1 MLRFQALG
9 PLVLLLGLAWSPVRA
24 KADDRTGRDIL
35 PATSVVFVEVAKPAE
50 VIRTLTTHPLLAEIT
65 QLESYDKAMEK
76 TDLLGLRL
84 GVGFV
89 EFQLGMSWKEA
100 LTALTEGGIWAS
112 LNGPEVGNVVLVKA
126 RDEKTLNRLRDTLLK
141 LARDDA
147 KNKGEPEPFEED
159 AYREKTVYKAKGKG
173 GGFATIGQWLVLGD
187 KPELGKAVLD
197 ILIDGTSA
205 GIAKN
210 ESFAAAQAKVPPSAS
225 VWAFTNIATIR
236 GAGVAPKL
244 YSGRADDPG
253 GEMLVGGILDVLK
266 TADFSTTALTVD
278 ARNMSIEIALPFE
291 ADKVSESREFFFGPG
306 ANGRAPALPQI
317 DGLLFGLSSYRDLS
331 QMWLRAGDL
340 FDESMNEKLAQ
351 ADSQLTTLFSGKDF
365 GEDILGA
372 FAPQLQFVAMRQ
384 TFAEEGPVPAIK
396 LPAFAIAFEM
406 KDPETARRE
415 FKRIFQSFVGFLNV
429 VGAMN
434 GQPQLELD
442 IERDNTLELVSSSYL
457 PEKDEAKSQQAR
469 IQFNFSPSVGFQGKR
484 FVLAST
490 RTMARELAKA
500 ADAPASDVNTLVEL
514 NASVLREVLNDNLS
528 HLVSQNML
536 KEGATR
542 EEAELKLGDLLKLL
556 SFFRDARLRFG
567 AGDGQLRASFQVQMR
582 DAPPAAP
589 ASSSK

>member
-1 MLRFQALG
+1 MLRLHALG
-9 PLVLLLGLAWSPVRA
+9 SILLLLGLAWSPARA
-24 KADDRTGRDIL
+24 NADDRTGRDIL
-35 PATSVVFVEVAKPAE
+35 PATSVVFVEMAKPAE
-50 VIRTLTTHPLLAEIT
+50 VIRTLTTHPLLGEIA

-89 EFQLGMSWKEA
+89 ELQIGMSWKDA

-112 LNGPEVGNVVLVKA
+112 LNGPDVGNVLLVKA
-126 RDEKTLNRLRDTLLK
+126 RDEKTLNRIRDTLLK

-147 KNKGEPEPFEED
+147 KNKGQPEPFEEAD
-159 AYREKTVYKAKGKG
+159 YREKTVYKTKG
-173 GGFATIGQWLVLGD
+173 GGFATIGPWLVLGD

-197 ILIDGTSA
+197 NLIDGSA
-205 GIAKN
+205 GGIAKN
-210 ESFAAAQAKVPPSAS
+210 ESFAAAQAKVPPAAS
-225 VWAFTNIATIR
+225 VWAFANIATIR

-266 TADFSTTALTVD
+266 TANFSTTAFTVD
-278 ARNMSIEIALPFE
+278 AKTMSIEIALPFE

-306 ANGRAPALPQI
+306 ATGRAPALPQI

-372 FAPQLQFVAMRQ
+372 FAPQVQFVAMRQ
-384 TFAEEGPVPAIK
+384 TFDEAGPVPSIK

-406 KDPETARRE
+406 KDPDTARRE

-442 IERDNTLELVSSSYL
+442 IERDDKLELVSSSYL
-457 PEKDEAKSQQAR
+457 PEKEEATSKQAR

-500 ADAPASDVNTLVEL
+500 ADSPASEVNTLVAL
-514 NASVLREVLNDNLS
+514 NAGVLREVLNDNLS

-542 EEAELKLGDLLKLL
+542 EEAELKLGDLLKIL
-556 SFFRDARLRFG
+556 SFFRDARLQLG
-567 AGDGQLRASFQVQMR
+567 AGDGQLRASFQVQMLE
-582 DAPPAAP
+582 PPAAAP

>member
-1 MLRFQALG
+1 MLRLQALG
-9 PLVLLLGLAWSPVRA
+9 SIVLLLGLAWNPARA
-24 KADDRTGRDIL
+24 TADDRTGRDIL
-35 PATSVVFVEVAKPAE
+35 PATSVVFVEIAKPAE

-65 QLESYDKAMEK
+65 KLDSYDKAMEK

-89 EFQLGMSWKEA
+89 EFQLGMAWKDA

-112 LNGPEVGNVVLVKA
+112 LNGPEIGDVVLVKA
-126 RDEKTLNRLRDTLLK
+126 RDEKTLNRIRDTLLK

-147 KNKGEPEPFEED
+147 KNKGKSEPFEED
-159 AYREKTVYKAKGKG
+159 AYREKTVYKTKG
-173 GGFATIGQWLVLGD
+173 GGFATIGPWLVLGN
-187 KPELGKAVLD
+187 KPELGKSVLD
-197 ILIDGTSA
+197 VLIDGTSE

-210 ESFAAAQAKVPPSAS
+210 ESFAVAQAKVPPTAS

-266 TADFSTTALTVD
+266 TANFSTTVLTVD
-278 ARNMSIEIALPFE
+278 AKTMSIEIALPFE

-306 ANGRAPALPQI
+306 GNGRAPALPQI

-340 FDESMNEKLAQ
+340 FDEGMNEKLAQ

-384 TFAEEGPVPAIK
+384 TFGEAGPVPAIK

-542 EEAELKLGDLLKLL
+542 EEAELKLGDLLKIL
-556 SFFRDARLRFG
+556 SFFRDARLQLG
-567 AGDGQLRASFQVQMR
+567 AGDGQLRARFQIQMLE
-582 DAPPAAP
+582 PPAAAP